1 MWSWLYCWLWAN
13 STLVSSVAIA
23 KCYNVQIQ
31 YERCNTIWPLFLA
44 SFVKTEPAN
53 VVSGYNDV
61 SVGFVHHDA
70 VSIDTNFYL
79 NKGVINK
86 TSSTKRMEDCFTK
99 CLANPTCLSF
109 SHSPDVEYCV
119 INAITQRDVSSL
131 NDKVTPTSFTTEFKG
146 SGFVYYEINRK
157 FRTTYW
163 RLSLRKI
170 PKFRLI
176 SWCINFE
183 ERHSFRI
190 VSGDSPEAMR
200 KLRLSS
206 KFPHQEIRWNF
217 GILRSVFFSCICF

>member
-23 KCYNVQIQ
+23 KYYNVQIQ

-53 VVSGYNDV
+53 VVSGYSDV

-109 SHSPDVEYCV
+109 SHSP
-119 INAITQRDVSSL
+119 INIMIFLIAPPHRMWNIASL
-131 NDKVTPTSFTTEFKG
+131 T
-146 SGFVYYEINRK
+146 R
-157 FRTTYW
+157 
-163 RLSLRKI
+163 
-170 PKFRLI
+170 
-176 SWCINFE
+176 
-183 ERHSFRI
+183 
-190 VSGDSPEAMR
+190 
-200 KLRLSS
+200 
-206 KFPHQEIRWNF
+206 
-217 GILRSVFFSCICF
+217 